1 MKNFLANINNSCYMD
16 SVLMIILGNSDNEI
30 FDEIIS
36 SNKSLE
42 CKENHK
48 NIQKEINNI
57 INFINDDNK
66 SSYNVVKLRKLFKE
80 CNERYNFQNNFGKF
94 NQEDSKEFLD
104 FLLKVTSKN
113 FKESVKIK
121 KSSYYIRNMPNATIT
136 NNDIKKIA
144 TKIEKN
150 SLIVDLKLDD
160 NENGLVDM
168 NKYNFI
174 IDHPFEIELPQ
185 NEKDRTQDMLD
196 YTHRVHTSKLLK
208 AKKGI
213 VFQNLSEEKYNITPS
228 EIFTL
233 TNGKTFKLY
242 GIVYFTGTDNHGH
255 YTCVF
260 EKDNVWYYSDD
271 IFDKIENIG
280 NFDYL
285 ITYNKLNN
293 KFPYLFFYKN
303 LL

>member
-1 MKNFLANINNSCYMD
+1 MNNFLENINNSCYMD

-30 FDEIIS
+30 FNEIIS

-48 NIQKEINNI
+48 NIQKEINKI
-57 INFINDDNK
+57 INFINDNKK
-66 SSYNVVKLRKLFKE
+66 SSYNVEKLRKLFKE
-80 CNERYNFQNNFGKF
+80 CNERYNFKNNFGEF
-94 NQEDSKEFLD
+94 DQQDSEQFLR
-104 FLLKVTSKN
+104 FLLQVTSKN
-113 FKESVKIK
+113 FKESLKIK
-121 KSSYYIRNMPNATIT
+121 KSSYYIRNMPKATII
-136 NNDIKKIA
+136 NNDLKKIS

-174 IDHPFEIELPQ
+174 IDYPFEIELPQ
-185 NEKDRTQDMLD
+185 NEEDITQDMLD
-196 YTHRVHTSKLLK
+196 YTHRVQTSKIIK
-208 AKKGI
+208 AEKGI
-213 VFQNLSEEKYNITPS
+213 VFQNLSEEKDNIIPS

-233 TNGKTFKLY
+233 RNGKTFKLY

-255 YTCVF
+255 YICVF
-260 EKDNVWYYSDD
+260 EKDNVWYYNDD
-271 IFDKIENIG
+271 TSDKIENIG
-280 NFDYL
+280 NFIDL
-285 ITYNKLNN
+285 INYNKLNN
-293 KFPYLFFYKN
+293 IFPYLFFYKN

>member
-1 MKNFLANINNSCYMD
+1 MD

-48 NIQKEINNI
+48 NIQIEINNI
-57 INFINDDNK
+57 INFINDDKK
-66 SSYNVVKLRKLFKE
+66 SSYNVKKLRKLFKE
-80 CNERYNFQNNFGKF
+80 CNERYNFQNNFGEF

-121 KSSYYIRNMPNATIT
+121 KSSYYIRNMPKATII
-136 NNDIKKIA
+136 NNDIKNIT

-174 IDHPFEIELPQ
+174 IDDPFEIELPQ

-196 YTHRVHTSKLLK
+196 YTHRVHTSKILK

-228 EIFTL
+228 EIFRL
-233 TNGKTFKLY
+233 RNGKTFKLY

-271 IFDKIENIG
+271 IRDKIEYIG

-285 ITYNKLNN
+285 ITYNKSNN
-293 KFPYLFFYKN
+293 IFPYLFFYKN